1 MVARIHVT
9 QFSFDKGIIDQDLLG
24 RRDIK
29 AYPGGLRQ
37 AKNMIGVIGG
47 PISRR
52 GGLAFVAELPAAA
65 AEGARLAAFHFR
77 LEQIYLLAFLDE
89 AVRIYREDTLQADIA
104 MPYSGA
110 QLGALDFDQSLD
122 TMLLTHEAVE
132 PKQLQRQGSHSDW
145 ALRPI
150 AFRNLPTHPFS
161 GPTQGDATPSGTSG
175 TVTVT
180 STAGDFAAAAVG
192 DVVRLNGGR
201 IKITAI
207 ADDTEATGTAQDILD
222 DTDTAEAG
230 AWSVEQKAWSDANGY
245 PRSVHLDGNRSFWG
259 GSKALL
265 QRVWGSA
272 SGGADLFDFFET
284 KERLDDEFVEDDL
297 VGSQVNAV
305 SHIHAL
311 GDQFFFTSGGV
322 FVNRVTDESPVTV
335 GNFHPRKHFP
345 TPIAP
350 VKPVASDGAVVCV
363 TADGA
368 GRAVGCAE
376 VVFDV
381 NSDGY
386 IANDLNIL
394 SASVMRQPVDLAA
407 RASDGIRGAH
417 HRFVVNADGTVA
429 VHHSLRRQEV
439 SGWTLWESTGASG
452 EDAVLRVAVVGN
464 TPYFLVRRKIGAA
477 TRYFIEKHAPDRMFD
492 SSVRA
497 EFSEPSETLT
507 GLDHLEGIEV
517 QVFADGALRDP
528 AIVTGGAIAVTD
540 GGVAF
545 PTREIEAGIP
555 FDWVVEPLPV
565 EAQIA
570 QGTLVGEKHRLIA
583 VTLELKDAYPFDV
596 NGRPVNFRRF
606 GEFRLDEAPKPFSG
620 RKRRRFLGWNR
631 GQGATF
637 TASGSLPA
645 TFLSAVAEVGQ

>member
-1 MVARIHVT
+1 MVARTHVT

-52 GGLAFVAELPAAA
+52 GGLAFVGELPAAA

-77 LEQIYLLAFLDE
+77 LEQIYLLAFLDG
-89 AVRIYREDTLQADIA
+89 AARIYKDDALQAEVA

-122 TMLLTHEAVE
+122 TMLLTHEAIE

-145 ALRPI
+145 ALAPI

-161 GPTQGDATPSGTSG
+161 GPTQGDATPSGTTG

-180 STAGDFAAAAVG
+180 STAADFTDAAVG

-201 IKITAI
+201 IEITAV
-207 ADDTEATGTAQDILD
+207 AGDTEATGTAQENLD
-222 DTDTAEAG
+222 DTNAAEAG
-230 AWSVEQKAWSDANGY
+230 SWSVEQTAWSDGKGY

-259 GSKALL
+259 GSKELL

-272 SGGADLFDFFET
+272 SGGVDLFDFFET

-322 FVNRVTDESPVTV
+322 FVNRVTDDSPVTV

-407 RASDGIRGAH
+407 RASDGVRGAH

-429 VHHSLRRQEV
+429 VHQSLRRQEV
-439 SGWTLWESTGASG
+439 SGWTLWESAGESG

-477 TRYFIEKHAPDRMFD
+477 TRYIIEKHAPDRMFD
-492 SSVRA
+492 SSVKA
-497 EFSEPSETLT
+497 AFTEPSETLT
-507 GLDHLEGIEV
+507 GLDHLEGMEV
-517 QVFADGALRDP
+517 LVFADGALRDP
-528 AIVTGGAIAVTD
+528 ATVTGGAIAVTD

-545 PTREIEAGIP
+545 PAGEIEAGLP

-570 QGTLVGEKHRLIA
+570 EGTLVGQKHRLIA

-645 TFLSAVAEVGQ
+645 TFLSAVAEIGQ

>member
-1 MVARIHVT
+1 MVARAFIT
-9 QFSFDKGIIDQDLLG
+9 QFSFDKGIIDEDLLG

-37 AKNMIGVIGG
+37 ARNMIGVIGG

-52 GGLAFVAELPAAA
+52 GGMAFVAELPAIAS
-65 AEGARLAAFHFR
+65 EGARLAAFHFR
-77 LEQIYLLAFLDE
+77 LEQIYLLAFLDG
-89 AVRIYREDTLQADIA
+89 AVRIYKDDALQAEVA
-104 MPYSGA
+104 TPYDAS
-110 QLGALDFDQSLD
+110 QLDAVDFDQSLD

-132 PKQLQRQGSHSDW
+132 PKQLQRQGSHTNW
-145 ALRPI
+145 ALGPI
-150 AFRNLPTHPFS
+150 AFRNLPTHPFN
-161 GPTQGDATPSGTSG
+161 GPTAGTATPSGTTG

-180 STAGDFAAAAVG
+180 STAADFSAASVG
-192 DVVRLNGGR
+192 DVVRINGGR
-201 IKITAI
+201 IAITAI
-207 ADDTEATGTAQDILD
+207 ASGVQVTGTVKEDLD
-222 DTDTAEAG
+222 DTDAAEPG
-230 AWSVEQKAWSDANGY
+230 GWSVEQTAWSAAKGY

-259 GSKALL
+259 GSRDLL

-272 SGGADLFDFFET
+272 SGGVDLFDFFET
-284 KERLDDEFVEDDL
+284 KDRLDDEFVEDDL

-305 SHIHAL
+305 SHIHSL

-322 FVNRVTDESPVTV
+322 FVNRVTDDSPVTV

-381 NSDGY
+381 GSDFY
-386 IANDLNIL
+386 IADDLNIL
-394 SASVMRQPVDLAA
+394 SAGVMRRPVDMAA
-407 RASDGIRGAH
+407 RASDGVRGAH
-417 HRFVVNADGTVA
+417 HRFVVNGDGTVA
-429 VHHSLRRQEV
+429 IHHSLRRQEV
-439 SGWTLWESTGASG
+439 AGWTLWDSPGSSG
-452 EDAVLRVAVVGN
+452 VDAVLRVAVVGN
-464 TPYFLVRRKIGAA
+464 TAYFLIRRRIGDVD
-477 TRYFIEKHAPDRMFD
+477 RYFIERHDPARMFD
-492 SSVRA
+492 SSVKGVF
-497 EFSEPSETLT
+497 EEPTVVLT
-507 GLDHLEGIEV
+507 GLDHLDGMTV
-517 QVFADGALRDP
+517 QIFADGALRDP
-528 AIVTGGAIAVTD
+528 ATVTGGAVQVRD
-540 GGVAF
+540 GGVPF
-545 PTREIEAGIP
+545 PAREIEAGLS

-570 QGTLVGEKHRLIA
+570 DGTLVGQKHRLIS
-583 VTLELKDAYPFDV
+583 VTLELKDAYPFAV
-596 NGRPVNFRRF
+596 NGRPMNFRRF

-631 GQGATF
+631 GQGASF
-637 TASGSLPA
+637 IASGTLPA

>member
-1 MVARIHVT
+1 MVARTHVT
-9 QFSFDKGIIDQDLLG
+9 QFSFDKGIIDEDLLG

-52 GGLAFVAELPAAA
+52 GGLAFVAELPSSAGD
-65 AEGARLAAFHFR
+65 GARLAAFHFR

-89 AVRIYREDTLQADIA
+89 TARIYKDDALQAELA
-104 MPYSGA
+104 MPYGGA
-110 QLGALDFDQSLD
+110 QLAALDFDQSLD
-122 TMLLTHEAVE
+122 TMLLTHEEVE

-145 ALRPI
+145 ALNPI

-161 GPTQGDATPSGTSG
+161 GPTAGQATPSGTTG
-175 TVTVT
+175 AVTVT
-180 STAGDFAAAAVG
+180 STAEDFTVAAVG

-201 IKITAI
+201 ITITSI
-207 ADDTEATGTAQDILD
+207 TGDTEVAGTTQEDLD
-222 DTDTAEAG
+222 DTKVAEAG
-230 AWSVEQKAWSDANGY
+230 AWSVEQQAWSDAKGY

-259 GSKALL
+259 GSKDLL

-272 SGGADLFDFFET
+272 SGGVDLFDFFET
-284 KERLDDEFVEDDL
+284 KDRLDDEFVEDDL

-322 FVNRVTDESPVTV
+322 FVNRVTDDSPVTV
-335 GNFHPRKHFP
+335 ENFHPRKHFP

-381 NSDGY
+381 GSDGY
-386 IANDLNIL
+386 IASDLNIL
-394 SASVMRQPVDLAA
+394 SASVMREPVDMAA
-407 RASDGIRGAH
+407 RASDGVRGAH
-417 HRFVVNADGTVA
+417 HRFVVNTDGTVA

-439 SGWTLWESTGASG
+439 SGWTLWESAGLSAD
-452 EDAVLRVAVVGN
+452 DAVLKVAVVGN
-464 TPYFLVRRKIGAA
+464 TPYFLVRRTIDGA
-477 TRYFIEKHAPDRMFD
+477 TRYFIEKHALDRMFD
-492 SSVRA
+492 SSVKAR
-497 EFSEPSETLT
+497 FQEPSDTLD
-507 GLDHLEGIEV
+507 GLDHLEGLQV

-528 AIVTGGAIAVTD
+528 AVVTDGTVAVTD
-540 GGVAF
+540 GGAAF
-545 PTREIEAGIP
+545 PAMEVEAGMP

-570 QGTLVGEKHRLIA
+570 EGTLVGQKHRLIA
-583 VTLELKDAYPFDV
+583 VTLELKDAYPFEV

-631 GQGATF
+631 GQGASF
-637 TASGSLPA
+637 TASGTLPA